1 MHSLSVRWGAA
12 DCYYETVMSLTPH
25 DFDPLAVVVDWL
37 DACRSRDLNAV
48 LELYDETRNS

>member
-1 MHSLSVRWGAA
+1 
-12 DCYYETVMSLTPH
+12 MSLTPH